1 MEWLN
6 QNGIGASE
14 ELLEPSDRRPAQN
27 GTDPTCKNGRQRE
40 GTALRA
46 AGASAYAV
54 ETRIGRS
61 AWDISP
67 LPPCTSLHIPPPPPP
82 LSTVGASHP

>member
-27 GTDPTCKNGRQRE
+27 GTDPTCKKGRQRR

-46 AGASAYAV
+46 PCAQHALRQILLRRALG
-54 ETRIGRS
+54 GRRGT
-61 AWDISP
+61 SP
-67 LPPCTSLHIPPPPPP
+67 PFPPSEQKQP
-82 LSTVGASHP
+82 HP